1 VRDGISF
8 ARKGIPAVA
17 LITTKFWEQ
26 GHFVA
31 RSVGM
36 PDVPRVQLP
45 HPVAGTGAAELD
57 RIADAVADD
66 IIRALGISQ

>member
-8 ARKGIPAVA
+8 AREGIPAVA
-17 LITTKFWEQ
+17 LVTSKFWDQ

-36 PDVPRVQLP
+36 PDVPRVQLT
-45 HPVAGTGAAELD
+45 HPVAGTGQNGMAAEAA
-57 RIADAVADD
+57 RIAQE
-66 IIRALGISQ
+66 IMSALGISQ